1 MDQYFDSKVVVFL
14 EHSDFDNNMK
24 FVHDLERK
32 KMVVM
37 LGGSFCSHC
46 KHTAPIFNEF
56 AKQIRDNDLNI
67 VPAVV
72 QVDGSLDTEK
82 AIGQRLGQLADV
94 QGIPSFLLFDSDG
107 NYVKKHTGA
116 RSVKGFLEFSES

>member
-1 MDQYFDSKVVVFL
+1 MDQYFDSRVVVFL

-32 KMVVM
+32 KLVIM
-37 LGGSFCSHC
+37 LGGSFCGHC
-46 KHTAPIFNEF
+46 THTAPIFNEF
-56 AKQIRDNDLNI
+56 AKQVRDNGLDV

-72 QVDGSLDTEK
+72 QVDGGDTEK
-82 AIGQRLGQLADV
+82 ALGQRLGQLADV
-94 QGIPSFLLFDSDG
+94 QGIPSFLLFDSNG

-116 RSVKGFLEFSES
+116 RSLKGLLDFSGK